1 MPINMVNGRAADA
14 LVRIERA
21 LARIEIVAAS
31 PPRAAD
37 NSRSHAELEQ
47 RHTML
52 RQELEMTLG
61 DIDRLIAQSAAAAS

>member
-1 MPINMVNGRAADA
+1 MVNGRAADA
-14 LVRIERA
+14 IGRIERA

-31 PPRAAD
+31 PLRASD

-47 RHTML
+47 RHAML

-61 DIDRLIAQSAAAAS
+61 DIDRLIAQSAAATS